1 MDGLKIFN
9 KVPNMI
15 VKIKKEGNADKL
27 FSIEVIV
34 KDELSHVAIMEL
46 RDFLKETGRFTGTS
60 HLVKVFNRKGKTVD
74 QTTLYII

>member
-1 MDGLKIFN
+1 MDNLKIFN
-9 KVPNMI
+9 ILPNMI
-15 VKIKKEGNADKL
+15 VKIKKGKKADKL
-27 FSIEVIV
+27 FSIEMIV

-60 HLVKVFNRKGKTVD
+60 HMVKVFNMKGKKVD